1 MGQLLGPEIA
11 RLATIGEQGNKNDID
26 GDGQVRG
33 PLLSPQKLGLATI
46 DEDQLFEDEYEG
58 ENDGA
63 EEALFRLIDTDSDG
77 AITAHEIGSAW
88 RSLGQHLA
96 DPELRETINEGDTD
110 GSGDFDLQEFAAYM
124 AQEEEGGRFDLLMR

>member
-1 MGQLLGPEIA
+1 MELAASAPEA
-11 RLATIGEQGNKNDID
+11 EQ
-26 GDGQVRG
+26 
-33 PLLSPQKLGLATI
+33 
-46 DEDQLFEDEYEG
+46 DQFFEEEYEHELG

-63 EEALFRLIDTDSDG
+63 EETLALFRLIDTDSDG